1 MGRQLGDAGLQLLSA
16 GAEPVLQRQQ
26 GAQLRP
32 EGLVHRR
39 GKGTFRNGRCQ
50 RLAVQRFQPGQGL
63 LIFLLIEGVGHI
75 VKGADGDDALAQSH
89 LLLEGVPL
97 PNHLQQLLRTV
108 SGSGPALQVVIAGLK
123 GLGIGTG
130 IGDIGKHPIRLH
142 AA

>member
-1 MGRQLGDAGLQLLSA
+1 MADAGLQLLSA

-26 GAQLRP
+26 GAQLGA
-32 EGLVHRR
+32 EGRIYRR
-39 GKGTFRNGRCQ
+39 RMGAFRNGRCQ
-50 RLAVQRFQPGQGL
+50 RLAVQQLQPGQGL

-97 PNHLQQLLRTV
+97 PDHLQQLLRAGG
-108 SGSGPALQVVIAGLK
+108 GSGPAGQVVIAGLK
-123 GLGIGTG
+123 GLGVGTG
-130 IGDIGKHPIRLH
+130 IGDIGKFPIRLH